1 MDFDLIKEIRE
12 LGGIRRGKTM
22 SRKILFLLL
31 MILFLFIAGIIS
43 YALVIRCMFI
53 DGSISVGSL

>member
-1 MDFDLIKEIRE
+1 MGVGEI
-12 LGGIRRGKTM
+12 GRGKKM

-31 MILFLFIAGIIS
+31 VILFLFIAGIIS
-43 YALVIRCMFI
+43 YALVIRYMFV